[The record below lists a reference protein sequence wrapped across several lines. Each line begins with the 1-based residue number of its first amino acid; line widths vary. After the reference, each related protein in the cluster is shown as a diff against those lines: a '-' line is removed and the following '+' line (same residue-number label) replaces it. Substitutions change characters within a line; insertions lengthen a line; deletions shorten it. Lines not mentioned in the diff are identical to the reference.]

1 MERNLVT
8 NVAKVYRVWH
18 EYAAAVK
25 AGDLDRWISVWTE
38 DGIRM
43 PPNASRSIGL
53 EQIRTS
59 LEFDLRTF
67 HFEEYTIQ
75 PDEIRILG
83 NQAYAHGLYSATMI
97 ARVGGE
103 TIKVSGKFLTILT
116 KQDDGF
122 WKITVDCYN
131 SNKPV
136 S

>member
-8 NVAKVYRVWH
+8 NVAKVYQVWH

-25 AGDLDRWISVWTE
+25 DGDLDRWISLWTE

-43 PPNASRSIGL
+43 PPHASRSVGL

-59 LEFDLRTF
+59 LEIDLQTFD
-67 HFEEYTIQ
+67 FEEYTIQ

-83 NQAYAHGLYSATMI
+83 NQAYTHGFYNATMTPKK
-97 ARVGGE
+97 GGL
-103 TIKVSGKFLTILT
+103 TIEISGKFLTILT

-122 WKITVDCYN
+122 WKITVDCFN
-131 SNKPV
+131 SNKPAF
-136 S
+136 